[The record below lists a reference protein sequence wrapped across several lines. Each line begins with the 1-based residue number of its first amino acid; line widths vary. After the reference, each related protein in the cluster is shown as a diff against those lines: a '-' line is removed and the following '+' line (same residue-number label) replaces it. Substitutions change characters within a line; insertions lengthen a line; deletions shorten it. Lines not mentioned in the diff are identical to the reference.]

1 MVFSILIANEAKSDN
16 KQADWQRT
24 IRFFAQLLEFNE
36 NLEGIIKDI
45 QNDRG

>member
-1 MVFSILIANEAKSDN
+1 MKPNLITSM
-16 KQADWQRT
+16 ADWQRT